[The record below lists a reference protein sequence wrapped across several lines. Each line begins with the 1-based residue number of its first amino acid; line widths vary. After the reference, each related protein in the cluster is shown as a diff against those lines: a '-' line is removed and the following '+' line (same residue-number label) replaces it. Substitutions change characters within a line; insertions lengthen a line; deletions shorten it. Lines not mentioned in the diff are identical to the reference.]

1 MLRDTGVS
9 LAMSTSSSAD
19 TLASRASVATDA
31 LAWKGVDVAAGE
43 HRSYYDL
50 ALADDDWSDY

>member
-1 MLRDTGVS
+1 
-9 LAMSTSSSAD
+9 MSTSSSAD